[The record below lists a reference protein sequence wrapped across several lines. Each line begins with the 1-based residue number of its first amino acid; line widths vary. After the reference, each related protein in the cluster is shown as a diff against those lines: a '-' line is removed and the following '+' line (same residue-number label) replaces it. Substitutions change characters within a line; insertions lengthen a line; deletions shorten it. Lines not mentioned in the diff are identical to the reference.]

1 MIKILHV
8 DDEAD
13 IRAITKLALESI
25 GGFNVTSCASGTEA
39 IATVADVAPELIVMD
54 VMMPEM
60 DGPTTFRALQDIP
73 DANRIPVIFMTAKT
87 QKDEIESLM
96 ALGAI
101 GVIAKPFDPVQLSKE
116 VERIWSART
125 SG

>member
-39 IATVADVAPELIVMD
+39 IAAVADVAPELIVMD

-73 DANRIPVIFMTAKT
+73 NANQIPVIFMTAKT

-125 SG
+125 S

>member
-39 IATVADVAPELIVMD
+39 IAAVADVAPELIVMD

-60 DGPTTFRALQDIP
+60 DGPTTFRALQNIP
-73 DANRIPVIFMTAKT
+73 DANQIPVIFMTAKT

-125 SG
+125 S

>member
-39 IATVADVAPELIVMD
+39 IAAVADVAPELIVMD

-73 DANRIPVIFMTAKT
+73 DANQIPVIFMTAKT

-125 SG
+125 S

>member
-1 MIKILHV
+1 MIKILDV

-60 DGPTTFRALQDIP
+60 DGPTTFRALQNIP
-73 DANRIPVIFMTAKT
+73 DANQIPVIFMTAKT

>member
-39 IATVADVAPELIVMD
+39 IATVTDVAPELIVMD

>member
-39 IATVADVAPELIVMD
+39 IATVTDVAPELIVMD

-116 VERIWSART
+116 VERIWSTRT

>member
-60 DGPTTFRALQDIP
+60 DGPTTFRALQNIP
-73 DANRIPVIFMTAKT
+73 DANQIPVIFMTAKT

>member
-116 VERIWSART
+116 VERIWSARI

>member
-39 IATVADVAPELIVMD
+39 IATVA
-54 VMMPEM
+54 
-60 DGPTTFRALQDIP
+60 LQNIP
-73 DANRIPVIFMTAKT
+73 DANQIPVIFMTAKT

>member
-39 IATVADVAPELIVMD
+39 IAAVADVAPELIVMD

>member
-8 DDEAD
+8 DDETD

>member
-8 DDEAD
+8 DDESD

>member
-39 IATVADVAPELIVMD
+39 IAAVADVAPELIVMD

-125 SG
+125 S

>member
-39 IATVADVAPELIVMD
+39 IAAVADVAPELIVMD

-60 DGPTTFRALQDIP
+60 DGPTTFRALQNIP
-73 DANRIPVIFMTAKT
+73 DANQIPVIFMTAKT